1 MSAQKLSG
9 LSSRAVT
16 LPFVFDGFK
25 DHRENEQT
33 EQRGDD
39 EGINHGASSKGCFW
53 SSPASAQPV
62 CQWSDRYMD
71 SADQRGEQ
79 LAGAAAPSC
88 QLAVTP
94 ASASSW
100 RSASTSGLPVVSR
113 TSP

>member
-1 MSAQKLSG
+1 MV
-9 LSSRAVT
+9 VT
-16 LPFVFDGFK
+16 LLVVFDRLQ
-25 DHRENEQT
+25 DHGQNKQT
-33 EQRGDD
+33 KQGGDD
-39 EGINHGASSKGCFW
+39 DGINHGASSKGCFW

-62 CQWSDRYMD
+62 CQWSDRCMD

-79 LAGAAAPSC
+79 LAGAAASSC